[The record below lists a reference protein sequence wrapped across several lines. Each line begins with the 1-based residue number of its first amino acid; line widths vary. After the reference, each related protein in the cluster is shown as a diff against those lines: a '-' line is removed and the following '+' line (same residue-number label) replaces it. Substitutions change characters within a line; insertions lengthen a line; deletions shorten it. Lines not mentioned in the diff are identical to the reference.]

1 MLSNDLKAR
10 VLAWEYNNEMSQVY
24 REKIIGILRQRTG
37 GRSEMGGFFIYGC
50 KASHLQKASG
60 MKRMGMF

>member
-50 KASHLQKASG
+50 
-60 MKRMGMF
+60 